1 MKVQLLY
8 FDGCPNVDAA
18 RAAVGQALANTG
30 IDVRVE
36 ELDVD
41 AETTPEALRGWG
53 SPTILIN
60 GRDVGGEREA
70 TGCSCRLY
78 RSDTGE
84 ATGTPGVDRIGAVL
98 RGVAA
103 MDGGEW

>member
-30 IDVRVE
+30 IEARVE
-36 ELDVD
+36 ELDVN

-60 GRDVGGEREA
+60 GKDVGGEREA
-70 TGCSCRLY
+70 TGCSCRMY
-78 RSDTGE
+78 RGDSGE
-84 ATGTPGVDRIGAVL
+84 RSGAPDVVRIGVAL
-98 RGVAA
+98 RGVAGS
-103 MDGGEW
+103 DRSES